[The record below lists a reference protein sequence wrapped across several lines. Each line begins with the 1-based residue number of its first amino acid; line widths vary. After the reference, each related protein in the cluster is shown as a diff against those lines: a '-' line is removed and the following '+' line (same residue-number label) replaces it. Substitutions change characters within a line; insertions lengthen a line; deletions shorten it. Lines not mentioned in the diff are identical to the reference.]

1 MQWVLTLKIVSPHKK
16 HMVFGTLG
24 SRPRSWRMYGVPNY
38 IHSQHVMALQP
49 ELKQWPCLWLR
60 MSVGQ
65 WESRRQVNRYCFLWF
80 VAGLTAYSNS
90 HLLTRKWRVDGIS
103 DHIAVYVQPAN
114 SQTVLNFYFV
124 LLSKDF

>member
-1 MQWVLTLKIVSPHKK
+1 MFMAENVCRPVGEQKAGEQVLLSV
-16 HMVFGTLG
+16 VCGTGL
-24 SRPRSWRMYGVPNY
+24 
-38 IHSQHVMALQP
+38 I
-49 ELKQWPCLWLR
+49 
-60 MSVGQ
+60 
-65 WESRRQVNRYCFLWF
+65 
-80 VAGLTAYSNS
+80 GLTAYSNS